1 MRPLRNTAT
10 ADDISVHY
18 VTVADGTQ
26 NAIVLWYKKLFV

>member
-1 MRPLRNTAT
+1 MGQLRNTVT